1 MIESAPNQDQ
11 MSFLAPNLID
21 QLNPKHPLLQLAKK
35 IPWDSL
41 ALDFTPLYS
50 TNGRPAKRIRLMV
63 GLCILKHLENTS
75 DEGVVQSWVQ
85 NPYYQLF
92 CGEIEFQWRLPCD
105 PTDLIYFRKRIG
117 EKGFEK
123 ILASSIVIH
132 GDNALEKEVCIDT
145 TVQEKNITFPTD
157 AKLYRKIIARCL
169 KIARSNNIKLRRTYA
184 KEIKA
189 LKLVCRFAGHPRNRA
204 KARKAVK
211 RLQTIAGR
219 LVRELQRELPVASF
233 EEYADDFNLF
243 MKGLHQKRG
252 GKNKLYS
259 LHEPHVYC
267 MSKGKEH
274 KRYEF
279 GTKVSITTTRD
290 SKIIIGAMAFDSNKF
305 DGHTLPEVLLQT
317 KRIID
322 HVPEVALCDRGYKG
336 KSKINDTRIIRPS
349 TSIKGA
355 GSQYKERMRQRFR
368 KRAGIEPIIGHLKS
382 DHRLS
387 RSYLKGFKGDQINI
401 LMAAAAFNF
410 KKWMRLFLIPHNLVK
425 LLYEISGWMKSLHP
439 KQGNILA
446 I

>member
-1 MIESAPNQDQ
+1 MIESPPNHAQ
-11 MSFLAPNLID
+11 MSFLAPDLID

-35 IPWDSL
+35 IPWDFFESEF
-41 ALDFTPLYS
+41 APLYS
-50 TNGRPAKRIRLMV
+50 AHGRPAKRIRLMV
-63 GLCILKHLENTS
+63 GLCILKHMKKAS
-75 DEGVVQSWVQ
+75 DEVIVQDWAES
-85 NPYYQLF
+85 PYYQSF
-92 CGEIEFQWRLPCD
+92 CGEKEFQWKLPCD

-117 EKGFEK
+117 EPGFEK
-123 ILASSIVIH
+123 ILASSIMIH
-132 GDNALEKEVCIDT
+132 GENAREKEVCIDT

-157 AKLYRKIIARCL
+157 AKLYRKIIVRCL
-169 KIARSNNIKLRRTYA
+169 KIARSNNIKLRRSYA

-189 LKLVCRFAGHPRNRA
+189 LKLVCRFAGHPGNRK

-211 RLQTIAGR
+211 RLKTIAGR
-219 LVRELQRELPVASF
+219 LARECQRQLPAGVVENHA
-233 EEYADDFNLF
+233 EDFSLF
-243 MKGLHQKRG
+243 DKGLRQKRG

-317 KRIID
+317 KRMTG
-322 HVPEVALCDRGYKG
+322 HVPDVALCDRGYKG
-336 KSKINDTRIIRPS
+336 KSNVNATRIIRP
-349 TSIKGA
+349 GA
-355 GSQYKERMRQRFR
+355 SVKEADSHYKELMRKRFR

-382 DHRLS
+382 DHRLN

-410 KKWMRLFLIPHNLVK
+410 KKWMRLYFLLSKTATILREILYWLRGFIPQQQ
-425 LLYEISGWMKSLHP
+425 SL
-439 KQGNILA
+439 LA